1 MRALF
6 KLSIIAGLF
15 IALLPVANGAD
26 NFVAGQHYEVLEQ
39 PVRTRDK
46 TRVEVVEVFWYGCSH
61 CYKFEPLAAAWKKTA
76 AADVDFWQSPAVWNN
91 NMKTHAKMFFTAK
104 ALGVLDKVH
113 MPIFTAMNIEG
124 KRLAN
129 PKEIAALFAGYGV
142 DKAKFEKTFN
152 SFSVNSQVNQA
163 DARARSYKITGTPE
177 IVVNGKYRVS
187 ARQAGTQAKMLEVVD
202 FLIEKERPLLAN

>member
-6 KLSIIAGLF
+6 KLSIVTGLF
-15 IALLPVANGAD
+15 IALLPFANGAD
-26 NFVAGQHYEVLEQ
+26 NYVAGQHYEVLEQ

-46 TRVEVVEVFWYGCSH
+46 SKVEVVEVFWYGCGH
-61 CYKFEPLAAAWKKTA
+61 CYQFEPLVSAWKKTI
-76 AADVDFWQSPAVWNN
+76 AADVDFWQSPAVWNA

-104 ALGVLDKVH
+104 ALGVMDKLH
-113 MPIFTAMNIEG
+113 MPLFTAMNVEG

-129 PKEIAALFAGYGV
+129 PKEIAALFADYGV
-142 DKAKFEKTFN
+142 DAAKFDKTFN
-152 SFSVNSQVNQA
+152 SFSVTSQVNQA

-187 ARQAGTQAKMLEVVD
+187 ARQAGTQAKMLEVVE
-202 FLIEKERPLLAN
+202 FLVEKERALLSN